1 MLSTIAAG
9 SSAIYVWLI
18 LFALGTGLSL
28 LLISTC
34 IRYLQSVVQAAWM
47 RTPVGF
53 RSPSLKK
60 YLDSLKMGF
69 EIVAATG
76 ISACLSVLALTGL
89 LESGVWSELA
99 KELGLLLFFS
109 GLSILIAL
117 ASIAASYRGETKV
130 WNKRLWPS

>member
-9 SSAIYVWLI
+9 SAAIYVWLI

-34 IRYLQSVVQAAWM
+34 IRHLQGVVQAAWI
-47 RTPVGF
+47 RTIVGF

-60 YLDSLKMGF
+60 YLDDLTTGF
-69 EIVAATG
+69 EVIAAAG

-99 KELGLLLFFS
+99 KELGLLLFFTA
-109 GLSILIAL
+109 LPILIAL